1 MTSELLACIHL
12 IVSYGRVGEVAT
24 RAWQTA
30 DKMKKMSGRLK
41 QEKGNNDNLRVKR
54 YLAKLTINPAI
65 THGISDY
72 VGSLQIGKLA
82 DIVIWT
88 PQFLE

>member
-1 MTSELLACIHL
+1 
-12 IVSYGRVGEVAT
+12 
-24 RAWQTA
+24 
-30 DKMKKMSGRLK
+30 MKKMSGRLK

-54 YLAKLTINPAI
+54 YLATTINPAI

>member
-1 MTSELLACIHL
+1 
-12 IVSYGRVGEVAT
+12 
-24 RAWQTA
+24 
-30 DKMKKMSGRLK
+30 MSGRLK